1 MRDALCISLCVRV
14 CYTTRRDGL
23 ATDILPRFTTCVRRK
38 HGRRGSYVPFLFT
51 TARFY
56 PPRPAFE
63 VRGLY
68 YYYYYYYYYHGGIIR
83 EAFGYDALCVP
94 SPVMMIHVWIF
105 AAVKSSSNGNI
116 NFLTLPPSLDRVDG
130 GIKSTRRSM
139 CTWLASGSGFLDV
152 TRPTGNA
159 CET

>member
-1 MRDALCISLCVRV
+1 VCV
-14 CYTTRRDGL
+14 CYIITRRDGL
-23 ATDILPRFTTCVRRK
+23 ATDILPRFTICVWRK

-51 TARFY
+51 PERFH
-56 PPRPAFE
+56 PSRPAFE

-68 YYYYYYYYYHGGIIR
+68 YYYYHRGIIR

-116 NFLTLPPSLDRVDG
+116 NFLTLPPRLDRVG
-130 GIKSTRRSM
+130 SGIKSTRRSM
-139 CTWLASGSGFLDV
+139 CTWLASGRGFLDV